1 MRSREDAWW
10 TSAAAAW
17 CKHDERLSTGFV
29 PVSERMLDLAEVQPR
44 WDVLDLACGTGESAL
59 AAAKRVGPSG
69 DVEGGDLVGEMIAF
83 AEAKAESRGVYG
95 ISFQQYDIELRQP
108 EHLGVGAV
116 TMRWGLMHLA
126 APVAALEVAWSSLQ
140 SRGRIA
146 LSVGG
151 PRDRN
156 PWAAIPPSCI
166 RKRFKFRRPSQWQPG
181 LFAFSD
187 PESLPRVMNQAGFH
201 GVTVEPFEF
210 VWRGPLSSADFLH
223 QAVELH
229 REVAAAYAHRSDAEK
244 LAVADDVAREVER
257 QSIRS
262 TSVVLPGTRWIASAG
277 V

>member
-1 MRSREDAWW
+1 MKVAEMRSREDAWW

-126 APVAALEVAWSSLQ
+126 DPVAALKVAWMEF
-140 SRGRIA
+140 A
-146 LSVGG
+146 SVAWAYRPERLGAT
-151 PRDRN
+151 RDLN
-156 PWAAIPPSCI
+156 PWAAIPLSCI
-166 RKRFKFRRPSQWQPG
+166 RKHFKFRRPGQWQPG

-187 PESLPRVMNQAGFH
+187 PESLRTVMKKTGFH

-210 VWRGPLSSADFLH
+210 AWYGPLSRADFLH
-223 QAVELH
+223 
-229 REVAAAYAHRSDAEK
+229 
-244 LAVADDVAREVER
+244 
-257 QSIRS
+257 
-262 TSVVLPGTRWIASAG
+262 
-277 V
+277 